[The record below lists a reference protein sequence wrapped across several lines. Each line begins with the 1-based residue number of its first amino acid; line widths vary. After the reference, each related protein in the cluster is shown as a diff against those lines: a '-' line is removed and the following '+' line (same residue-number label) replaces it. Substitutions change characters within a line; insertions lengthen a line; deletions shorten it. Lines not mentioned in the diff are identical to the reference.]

1 MLLYIQRQVMSFYVM
16 QLPDR
21 SLKLQLHLSDAFMVN
36 SQVNAKESTKHLQSI
51 AFVSHVFHY

>member
-1 MLLYIQRQVMSFYVM
+1 
-16 QLPDR
+16 
-21 SLKLQLHLSDAFMVN
+21 MVN